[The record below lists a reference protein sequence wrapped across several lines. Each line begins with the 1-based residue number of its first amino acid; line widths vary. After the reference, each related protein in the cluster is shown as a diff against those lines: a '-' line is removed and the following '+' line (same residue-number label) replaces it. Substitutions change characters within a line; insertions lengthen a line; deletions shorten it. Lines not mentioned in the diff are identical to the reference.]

1 MHRPMDPVVSCSI
14 GLGMLW
20 ECLWELLSP
29 FVCQTGIF
37 QAMRFL
43 HVMNWII
50 HLTSLWK
57 GNKNMNM
64 TLHTSDT
71 THTHTPCLL
80 KFVHILWRV
89 FTRRPTQLWTGD
101 SHMFGLRFV
110 RELDNELE
118 LTINV
123 LWFVSLVIGDD
134 DNRVTGCSQYTVYSC
149 NAGWDR
155 ETADVSSQHRSFP
168 LNQRTRVGGVGFSR
182 HRQ

>member
-1 MHRPMDPVVSCSI
+1 MHRPWTQ
-14 GLGMLW
+14 LLW

-50 HLTSLWK
+50 HLPVTCLWK

-64 TLHTSDT
+64 TLNT
-71 THTHTPCLL
+71 THTPCLR

-110 RELDNELE
+110 RELDNGLE
-118 LTINV
+118 LTSNV
-123 LWFVSLVIGDD
+123 LWFVSLVICDY

-149 NAGWDR
+149 NAGWER